1 MTAQA
6 ATPREYSDQQLR
18 AAWAACKRPTWPA
31 TFEEAMADAT
41 HARIVHL
48 HAWLMARP
56 SKAKGAP
63 AASIGTPPPAPR
75 PRFAAPPPG
84 YVDHKRAAAGDRDD
98 D

>member
-18 AAWAACKRPTWPA
+18 AAWSRCKRPSWPE
-31 TFEEAMADAT
+31 TFEAAMADPT
-41 HARIVHL
+41 HSRIVHL

-56 SKAKGAP
+56 NKAKGAP
-63 AASIGTPPPAPR
+63 AAPLDTPPPAPR
-75 PRFAAPPPG
+75 PRFAAPPG
-84 YVDHKRAAAGDRDD
+84 YVDHKCAAAGDRDD